1 MRVGIAGVGFMGGI
15 HAASWSKTGAEIAGF
30 MASDVAHAK
39 TLAGQYGATA
49 YPDLAAMLAG
59 VDVVDLCTPTH
70 LHHSMTLQAAAAG
83 KHVVCEKPLAR
94 ALAQGQEM
102 IRACEAAGVQ
112 LFVAQVVRFFPEY
125 VHIKAAVEQGQI
137 GRPAVI
143 RLFRRGQRP
152 RKRAGSWFLDFEK
165 SGGIMLDL
173 MIHDVDYARWL
184 AGDVTRVF
192 ARNLSDTWPQA
203 EALHALVILTHR
215 SGAISHIEAS
225 WAYPPLTFWT
235 GVEVAGSDGLIQQDS
250 ASSAPI
256 AYRQHSVGQTAE
268 VVVPGSPLHEDP
280 YTIQIKAFYES
291 LVHGTPPV
299 VTAGDGLAALQ
310 ICLAAIES
318 ARSGQA
324 VEIDP
329 MVEALV

>member
-30 MASDVAHAK
+30 VASNVAHAK
-39 TLAGQYGATA
+39 ALAGQYGATA
-49 YPDLAAMLAG
+49 YPDLAAMLAE

-70 LHHSMTLQAAAAG
+70 LHHAMTLQAAAAG

-94 ALAQGQEM
+94 ALALGQEM
-102 IRACEAAGVQ
+102 IRACQVAGVQ
-112 LFVAQVVRFFPEY
+112 LLVAHVVRFFPEY
-125 VHIKAAVEQGQI
+125 VHIKTAVEQGQI
-137 GRPAVI
+137 GRPGVI
-143 RLFRRGQRP
+143 RLFRRGQWP
-152 RKRAGSWFLDFEK
+152 RKREGNWFLDFEK

-192 ARNLSDTWPQA
+192 AKNLSDAWPQA

-235 GVEVAGSDGLIQQDS
+235 GVEVAGSDGLIQHDS
-250 ASSAPI
+250 ASSAPVT
-256 AYRQHSVGQTAE
+256 YRQHSAGQTAE

-280 YTIQIKAFYES
+280 YTTQIKAFYQT
-291 LVHGTPPV
+291 LLQGTPPV
-299 VTAGDGLAALQ
+299 VTARDGLAALQ
-310 ICLAAIES
+310 IGLPQLVDRLDGRRQADF
-318 ARSGQA
+318 GQG
-324 VEIDP
+324 I
-329 MVEALV
+329 